1 MRKIMVAVTT
11 ALLAS
16 AGASSAMAGGPPPG
30 PIPGPPAP
38 WHGCTEAPHADGG
51 ECPCRIHRQFYTPGP
66 AWSVSASGGPGIY
79 ITSPPV
85 SVPSGRIDVKGPP
98 IYVEAP
104 PIRVEPVQIYI
115 RSPDVRVKPSRVT
128 VEPPQVHF
136 EGCPE
141 GSTGCGPVD

>member
-1 MRKIMVAVTT
+1 MRKLMVAVST

-16 AGASSAMAGGPPPG
+16 ASAGSAMAGGPPPG
-30 PIPGPPAP
+30 PHPGPPAP
-38 WHGCTEAPHADGG
+38 WHGCTESPHPDDPN
-51 ECPCRIHRQFYTPGP
+51 CPCRVNRQFYVPGP

-115 RSPDVRVKPSRVT
+115 RAPDVRVKPSRVT

-141 GSTGCGPVD
+141 GSTDCK